1 MPSVSEFFGIKIYF
15 YYNDHNPPHFHAVYA
30 GEYVEIDI
38 NDLIVMNGEINKRA
52 LKLVLE
58 WASQHQAELLAA
70 WQEAREEEP
79 LTKIAPL
86 E

>member
-1 MPSVSEFFGIKIYF
+1 MPTVSEFFGIKIYL

-30 GEYVEIDI
+30 GDYVEIAI
-38 NDLIVMNGEINKRA
+38 RDLSILNGDINKRA

-58 WASQHQAELLAA
+58 WASQHQAELMAA
-70 WQEAREEEP
+70 WEEARNEDP
-79 LTKIAPL
+79 LTKIQPL

>member
-1 MPSVSEFFGIKIYF
+1 MPTVSEFFGIKIYL

-30 GEYVEIDI
+30 GEYLEISI
-38 NDLIVMNGEINKRA
+38 QDLSVMNGEISKRA

-58 WASQHQAELLAA
+58 WASLHQAELMAA
-70 WQEAREEEP
+70 WQEARDEEP
-79 LTKIAPL
+79 LTEIAPL